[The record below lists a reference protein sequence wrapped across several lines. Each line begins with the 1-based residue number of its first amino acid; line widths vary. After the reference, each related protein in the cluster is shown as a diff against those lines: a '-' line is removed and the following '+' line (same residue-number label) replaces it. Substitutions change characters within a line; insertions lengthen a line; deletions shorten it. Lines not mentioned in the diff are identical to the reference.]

1 MEKTHRAQQ
10 FDRFLSPDCTEKPDW
25 GIVESVAADYPYFL
39 PAKILLARNADD
51 ESNRKNALAAA
62 SLAFGNRADLF
73 ELVEDIPDDFHDFY
87 PKDEK
92 EKRSTMDTISHFLD
106 TFGNNDEAEIKAIEQ
121 RIFNPTPEYARLLEQ
136 EEERNIP
143 DLSDSS
149 NLSENDLLINRF
161 IIDSKRQSGSPYAPP
176 AAEPEPQPSK
186 VTDAPAPAAVDEGDP
201 SMLSESLAKIYIRQ
215 HRYEKALEIIQSL
228 YLNFPEK
235 SIYFADQ
242 IRFLQKL
249 IVNEKYKQKDNT
261 ENV

>member
-87 PKDEK
+87 PKDKK

-176 AAEPEPQPSK
+176 AAEPEPQPSE

-249 IVNEKYKQKDNT
+249 IVNEKYKQKNNT